1 MADIILVVN
10 LDVYYIF
17 GMVLV
22 SCMNT
27 KQNCFQIRF
36 ISDIWFD
43 VKQTINNNFPRLNG
57 TFHG

>member
-27 KQNCFQIRF
+27 KQNYFQIRL

-57 TFHG
+57 TFRG

>member
-27 KQNCFQIRF
+27 KQNYFQIRL

-43 VKQTINNNFPRLNG
+43 VKQTINNNFLRLNG
-57 TFHG
+57 TFRG